1 VTDEQTRLD
10 VALGDQYSIVR
21 EVGAGG
27 MATVFLAR
35 DVKHDRQVA
44 LKVLKP
50 ELAAALGSERFP
62 REIRIVAQFNHPHIL
77 SLYDSGESAGFLYYV
92 MPFVDGE
99 SLAERLHREKQ
110 LPVPDAVRI
119 LREVADAL
127 AYSHSRGVVHRDIKP
142 GNVLLSGRHAVVTD
156 FGVAKAVS
164 AAGGDKL
171 TTVGIAVGTPSYMA
185 PEQAMGETDIDARA
199 DIYALGI
206 LGYEML
212 AGRLPFEAKTAQGI
226 LAAHVMEVPKDIREV
241 RPGIPDPLADALMRC
256 LAKNPADRWQ
266 TADELVSHLE
276 MIGSTPSGGITP
288 THTRPVP
295 KVTLP
300 RTKSPRSWIMGVVA
314 AVVLIGGAIGAWAM
328 TRGGG
333 GSGKIERVGVLA
345 INDISGQDSLFVR
358 AMQDALTTAIAQTG
372 TVGVASVSDM
382 MRYANG
388 DTPDREVATKLNLDA
403 LVVTSVFRA
412 GNVMRITVQF
422 SDPVTTRSLWS
433 ALPAASVGRST
444 PNRWPP
450 PMERVHEASPLP
462 RRPAGAGCLRRSV
475 RPSRCDGAF
484 ASGRRRHRGGV
495 FPRWLTDLLVVA
507 RGREVAA
514 VGIPGRH
521 ERTEEGA
528 DPREPGDPAGLVA
541 GRLPIRDRRRHRDN
555 APPGLGGGHG
565 R

>member
-1 VTDEQTRLD
+1 MTDEQTRLD
-10 VALGDQYSIVR
+10 AALGDQYSIVR

-77 SLYDSGESAGFLYYV
+77 SLYDSGETAGFLYYV

-185 PEQAMGETDIDARA
+185 PEQAMGESDIDARA

-226 LAAHVMEVPKDIREV
+226 LAAHVMEAPKDIREV

-300 RTKSPRSWIMGVVA
+300 RAKSPRSWIMGVVA

-372 TVGVASVSDM
+372 TVGVAPVSDM
-382 MRYANG
+382 MRYADG
-388 DTPDREVATKLNLDA
+388 GHPT
-403 LVVTSVFRA
+403 
-412 GNVMRITVQF
+412 G
-422 SDPVTTRSLWS
+422 
-433 ALPAASVGRST
+433 
-444 PNRWPP
+444 RWPP
-450 PMERVHEASPLP
+450 S
-462 RRPAGAGCLRRSV
+462 
-475 RPSRCDGAF
+475 
-484 ASGRRRHRGGV
+484 
-495 FPRWLTDLLVVA
+495 
-507 RGREVAA
+507 
-514 VGIPGRH
+514 
-521 ERTEEGA
+521 
-528 DPREPGDPAGLVA
+528 
-541 GRLPIRDRRRHRDN
+541 
-555 APPGLGGGHG
+555 
-565 R
+565 

>member
-1 VTDEQTRLD
+1 VSDQQTRLD
-10 VALGDQYSIVR
+10 AALGDQYSIVR

-77 SLYDSGESAGFLYYV
+77 SLYDSGEAQGFLYYV
-92 MPFVDGE
+92 MPFVEGE
-99 SLAERLHREKQ
+99 SLAERLHRDKQ

-127 AYSHSRGVVHRDIKP
+127 AYAHSRGVVHRDIKP

-185 PEQAMGETDIDARA
+185 PEQAMGEADIDARA

-206 LGYEML
+206 MGYEML
-212 AGRLPFEAKTAQGI
+212 SGRLPFDAKTAQGI
-226 LAAHVMEVPKDIREV
+226 LAAHVMEAPKDIREL
-241 RPGIPDPLADALMRC
+241 RPGVPDPLADALMRC

-266 TADELVSHLE
+266 SADELVSHLE

-295 KVTLP
+295 KVNLP
-300 RTKSPRSWIMGVVA
+300 RAKSPRSWIMGVVA
-314 AVVLIGGAIGAWAM
+314 AVILVGGAIGAWAI

-372 TVGVASVSDM
+372 TVGVAPVSDM
-382 MRYANG
+382 MRYADG
-388 DTPDREVATKLNLDA
+388 STPDREVASKLGLDA

-433 ALPAASVGRST
+433 DTYERDVSDVLAAQSDIVNRIASGVRGALDPQAVAST
-444 PNRWPP
+444 
-450 PMERVHEASPLP
+450 
-462 RRPAGAGCLRRSV
+462 
-475 RPSRCDGAF
+475 DGA
-484 ASGRRRHRGGV
+484 R
-495 FPRWLTDLLVVA
+495 P
-507 RGREVAA
+507 
-514 VGIPGRH
+514 
-521 ERTEEGA
+521 
-528 DPREPGDPAGLVA
+528 
-541 GRLPIRDRRRHRDN
+541 
-555 APPGLGGGHG
+555 
-565 R
+565 